1 MHRLAMIAASRAIM
15 RRACV
20 VAGAAVMLWLSS
32 FARTTQVA
40 AQDDPAVPSLEVGVP
55 VERVLL
61 GGQEDTYR
69 VELQSDQYARVLVD
83 GVGIHVAVALLG
95 PDATVLSDFAK
106 EDRHF
111 GREQIELVAPASG
124 RYRLVV
130 RPALRN
136 LQSGR
141 YVIRVV
147 ETRNATDDD
156 RQMEEARQ
164 LGTAAQRLRD
174 QGKFDEAFDVV
185 GHALAIVE
193 RLRERDDPSAARL
206 IVDLAEISIDQ
217 WNHAK
222 AVSQYERA
230 AAIFEKAI
238 GSDQPETA
246 AAWQGLALEYWQT
259 GQRSKA
265 EKLVERALETT
276 ENALGPD
283 HPLVARCLLTLGL
296 LRTAAG
302 DVEKAEQIER
312 RALAIVEKCL
322 GIDNLL
328 YSDLLNNLALN
339 YLDKREYDRA
349 DDLLTRSLRIQER
362 LRGPE
367 GYGMSVTLQ
376 NLGIVARQRKDYAKA
391 EEYYRHVLSI
401 RRTVL
406 GADHPEI
413 APILNNLALVYRDT
427 GDFAKALD
435 THFEALR
442 IWEKSSGPYDRLV
455 LTSLGNIART
465 YAAAGE
471 IPNAIEYQ
479 RRADAVIEDQLAL
492 NLAIGSERQRLAFVE
507 SVVSPRTDRTI
518 SLSFDQ
524 AHDDPNAGSLAA
536 LVILQRKGRVL
547 DAMTDSFSAMRERIG
562 EAADRGI
569 LDQLGATMKR
579 LAGVALNR
587 PPDMSAAEQRQTIN
601 HLEEEKEKLEAKISE
616 HSAEFRSRSLPV
628 TLDAV
633 QAVLPADAA
642 LIEFAVFH
650 PFNPE
655 AENNNDAYAAAHYA
669 AYVIT
674 GHAARGKDLGPAAS
688 VDSAV
693 EAFRQALHDPGRA
706 DVAAR
711 GRAIDQLVM
720 QPIRTLIGDSRRL
733 LISPDGDLSLIPFE
747 ALVDEHDRYEIEH
760 YAITYLTSGRDLL
773 RMQVPRLAKSDP
785 IIVADPAFGEPT
797 DSAAPSSPQTSARV
811 RPIRRSVTT
820 ASDLS
825 TVYFAPL
832 AGTAEEARAIKTRF
846 PEARVLSRELAT
858 KAMLASLDAPRI
870 LHIATHGFF
879 LEDPATHAI
888 PAAAQTRAISVSA
901 HVENPLLR
909 SGLALSG
916 ANVTKGASDEGILT
930 ALEASNL
937 NLWGTKLVTLSA
949 CDTGVGQVRIGE
961 GVYGL
966 RRAFFLAGAETL
978 VMSLWPVS
986 DLVTRQMMTAYY
998 GGLKAGRGRG
1008 DALRQAQLSLMA
1020 RPGRR
1025 HPFYW
1030 ASFIQAG
1037 EWANLNGQR

>member
-1 MHRLAMIAASRAIM
+1 
-15 RRACV
+15 
-20 VAGAAVMLWLSS
+20 
-32 FARTTQVA
+32 
-40 AQDDPAVPSLEVGVP
+40 VP
-55 VERVLL
+55 VERALL
-61 GGQEDTYR
+61 GGQEHTYR
-69 VELQSDQYARVLVD
+69 VELQADQYARVLVD
-83 GVGIHVAVALLG
+83 SRGIHVAVALLG
-95 PDATVLSDFAK
+95 PDGTVLSDFAK

-141 YVIRVV
+141 YVICLV
-147 ETRNATDDD
+147 ETRSATDGD

-164 LGTAAQRLRD
+164 LGAAVQRLRD
-174 QGKFDEAFDVV
+174 QGKFDEALDV
-185 GHALAIVE
+185 GGRALAIVE
-193 RLRERDDPSAARL
+193 RLRGRDDASAARL
-206 IVDLAEISIDQ
+206 IVDLAEVSIDQ
-217 WNHAK
+217 RNHAK

-259 GQRSKA
+259 GQRPKA

-276 ENALGPD
+276 ENTLGPD
-283 HPLVARCLLTLGL
+283 HPQVARCLRTLGL
-296 LRTAAG
+296 LRTAEG
-302 DVEKAEQIER
+302 DVEKAEQIEG
-312 RALAIVEKCL
+312 RALAIVEKSL
-322 GIDNLL
+322 GADNVL
-328 YSDLLNNLALN
+328 YASLLNDLALN
-339 YLDKREYDRA
+339 YLTSGEYDRA

-362 LRGPE
+362 LHGPE
-367 GYGMSVTLQ
+367 DYGMSITLL

-401 RRTVL
+401 RRTVV

-413 APILNNLALVYRDT
+413 ASILNNLALVYRDT

-442 IWEKSSGPYDRLV
+442 IWEKSSGPYDRFILI
-455 LTSLGNIART
+455 SLGNIART

-471 IPNAIEYQ
+471 IPNAVEYQ
-479 RRADAVIEDQLAL
+479 RRADAVIEKQLAL
-492 NLAIGSERQRLAFVE
+492 DLAIGSERQRLAFVD
-507 SVVSPRTDRTI
+507 SWVSPRTDRTI

-524 AHDDPNAGSLAA
+524 AHDDPNAGTLAA

-547 DAMTDSFSAMRERIG
+547 DAMTDALSAMRERIG
-562 EAADRGI
+562 EVADRGI

-601 HLEEEKEKLEAKISE
+601 QLEEEKEKLEAKISE
-616 HSAEFRSRSLPV
+616 RSAEFRSRSLPV

-650 PFNPE
+650 PFDPE

-711 GRAIDQLVM
+711 GRAIDKLVM
-720 QPIRTLIGDSRRL
+720 QPIRTLVGDSRRL

-797 DSAAPSSPQTSARV
+797 DRATPSSPQTPARV
-811 RPIRRSVTT
+811 RSIRRSVTT

-879 LEDPATHAI
+879 LGDPATHAI
-888 PAAAQTRAISVSA
+888 REAGQTRAISVSA

-986 DLVTRQMMTAYY
+986 DLATRQMMTAYY
-998 GGLKAGRGRG
+998 SGLKAGRGRG

-1037 EWANLNGQR
+1037 EWANLDGQR

>member
-1 MHRLAMIAASRAIM
+1 MHRLALIAAIRAIM
-15 RRACV
+15 RRASV
-20 VAGAAVMLWLSS
+20 VAGAAMMLWLSS
-32 FARTTQVA
+32 FARTAQFA
-40 AQDDPAVPSLEVGVP
+40 AQDAPAIPLEVGVP
-55 VERVLL
+55 VERALL
-61 GGQEDTYR
+61 GGQEHTYR
-69 VELQSDQYARVLVD
+69 VELQADQYARVLVD
-83 GVGIHVAVALLG
+83 SRGIHVAVALLG
-95 PDATVLSDFAK
+95 PDGTVLSDFAK

-141 YVIRVV
+141 YVICLV
-147 ETRNATDDD
+147 ETRSATDGD

-164 LGTAAQRLRD
+164 LGAAVQRLRD
-174 QGKFDEAFDVV
+174 QGKFDEALDV
-185 GHALAIVE
+185 GGRALAIVE
-193 RLRERDDPSAARL
+193 RLRGRDDASAARL
-206 IVDLAEISIDQ
+206 IVDLAEVSIDQ
-217 WNHAK
+217 RNHAK

-259 GQRSKA
+259 GQRPKA

-276 ENALGPD
+276 ENTLGPD
-283 HPLVARCLLTLGL
+283 HPQVARCLRTLGL
-296 LRTAAG
+296 LRTAEG
-302 DVEKAEQIER
+302 DVEKAEQIEG
-312 RALAIVEKCL
+312 RALAIVEKSL
-322 GIDNLL
+322 GADNVL
-328 YSDLLNNLALN
+328 YASLLNDLALN
-339 YLDKREYDRA
+339 YLTSGEYDRA

-367 GYGMSVTLQ
+367 DYGMSITLL

-401 RRTVL
+401 RRTVV

-413 APILNNLALVYRDT
+413 ASILNNLALVYRDT

-442 IWEKSSGPYDRLV
+442 IWEKSSGPYDRFILI
-455 LTSLGNIART
+455 SLGNIART

-471 IPNAIEYQ
+471 IPNAVEYQ
-479 RRADAVIEDQLAL
+479 RRADAVIENQLAL
-492 NLAIGSERQRLAFVE
+492 DLAIGSERQRLAFVD
-507 SVVSPRTDRTI
+507 SWVSPRTDRTI

-524 AHDDPNAGSLAA
+524 AHDDPNAGTLAA

-547 DAMTDSFSAMRERIG
+547 DAMTDALSAMRERIG

-601 HLEEEKEKLEAKISE
+601 QLEEEKEKLEAKISE
-616 HSAEFRSRSLPV
+616 RSAEFRSRSLPV

-650 PFNPE
+650 PFDPE

-711 GRAIDQLVM
+711 GRAIDKLVM
-720 QPIRTLIGDSRRL
+720 QPIRTLVGDSRRL

-797 DSAAPSSPQTSARV
+797 DRATPSSPQTPARV
-811 RPIRRSVTT
+811 RSIRRSVTT

-879 LEDPATHAI
+879 LGDPATHAI
-888 PAAAQTRAISVSA
+888 PEAGQTRAISVSA

-986 DLVTRQMMTAYY
+986 DLATRQMMTAYY
-998 GGLKAGRGRG
+998 SGLKAGRGRG

-1037 EWANLNGQR
+1037 EWANLDGQR